1 MKYKFESKDPNDDTY
16 LELGPAGDSLFVEFG
31 SFGDFHFGGITNI
44 DFYEIDNMIK
54 ALQAIKD
61 EISGEQ
67 SDTFKIVTK
76 N

>member
-1 MKYKFESKDPNDDTY
+1 MLKMIYKFESKDPNDDTY
-16 LELGPAGDSLFVEFG
+16 LELGSYGDMQ
-31 SFGDFHFGGITNI
+31 FGGITNI
-44 DFYEIDNMIK
+44 DFHEIDNLIK